1 MGEEIGS
8 LHLSDE
14 AVEFCKITNFIREKY
29 MKYTDYDLETCI
41 LDWHDGFKQYFSLCF
56 TCS

>member
-41 LDWHDGFKQYFSLCF
+41 LDWHL
-56 TCS
+56 TRRR